1 MTFFRIILL
10 ALSTVIIG
18 TDLAAQTGTY
28 TPAEATLDSAVHKY
42 NNMRDFAN
50 TLSSTNITE
59 ADLQNIAAQRE
70 VINRQ
75 LERVIATGT
84 SDNISIAMYFKLL
97 SDYEYGFMLGVANKL
112 NESFRVLDPLKAQ
125 MKSLQPAAFKK
136 YYLYEN
142 KTYSI
147 AWENVAP
154 TILEYFSSM
163 TELYNNQKDYTA
175 AIEMAQSGIN
185 LEYTPEN
192 NDNKYFL
199 KYICVTQ
206 YLLAA
211 NKLFKYNY
219 EDAMMAINQITYF
232 QLLNEDDKKRLTG
245 SGSFGY
251 ASGYNFINTIKTYNP
266 GISSEAEIYAKTA
279 TALKNANDT
288 ERGPGMYTKALNTG
302 YYNNSFIQEAFSM
315 ADLAKDNSLGLLAT
329 EKYEQQISSSDC
341 AAWRDIAIKWNT
353 YGNNQK
359 SNAANEK
366 AKTCEQIAA
375 EAQKAY
381 EKEQARKNRIAER
394 DFSMYA
400 GIYPLPMI
408 IRYNKYRDYGGIVG
422 FGVRK
427 FSMEVSYKK
436 INLNH
441 VILDDLFIQ
450 EIDVNDFES
459 YWSGYRAHVAFKFG
473 ERDAYSD
480 GFFVG
485 PLFELVQRNYEPVK
499 SSVFTADGLTYLN
512 ESTFYPTET
521 SYNAMLNF
529 GVRVEGNFVMLE
541 YFTGVGVAY
550 HQFDGGGV
558 GYNNADFY
566 LSNPILQNR
575 QPERF
580 GPVVRMGITC
590 GLSTRGD

>member
-18 TDLAAQTGTY
+18 TDLTAQTGTY

-42 NNMRDFAN
+42 NNMRDFAT

-112 NESFRVLDPLKAQ
+112 NESFRVLDPLKSQ

-185 LEYTPEN
+185 LEYTAEN

-288 ERGPGMYTKALNTG
+288 ERGPGMYIKALNAG

-315 ADLAKDNSLGLLAT
+315 ADLAKDNNLGLLAT

-408 IRYNKYRDYGGIVG
+408 IRYNKYRDYGGVVG

-566 LSNPILQNR
+566 LSNPIIQNR